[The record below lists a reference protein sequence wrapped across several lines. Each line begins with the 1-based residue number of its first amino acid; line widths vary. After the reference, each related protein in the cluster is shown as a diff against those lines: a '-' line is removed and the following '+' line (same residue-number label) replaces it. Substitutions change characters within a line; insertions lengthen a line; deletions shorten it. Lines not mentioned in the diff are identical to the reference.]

1 MADSACSRII
11 SCVNYG
17 NHKDFGITLGLYI
30 YIEITHK
37 TFSII
42 LLIQKS
48 LIFFTIQNNYV
59 KINIEEHIIVWVI
72 LLIFRSFKVSNSDL
86 IKKKK
91 KSL

>member
-1 MADSACSRII
+1 M
-11 SCVNYG
+11 
-17 NHKDFGITLGLYI
+17 
-30 YIEITHK
+30 ITHK

-48 LIFFTIQNNYV
+48 SIFFTIQNNYV

-72 LLIFRSFKVSNSDL
+72 LLISRSFKVSNRDL

-91 KSL
+91 KKKRVYEKQTKNPKSTPKRKKKKNGRRKANG

>member
-1 MADSACSRII
+1 M
-11 SCVNYG
+11 
-17 NHKDFGITLGLYI
+17 
-30 YIEITHK
+30 ITHK

-86 IKKKK
+86 IKK
-91 KSL
+91 